1 MSMNFRDTDNGG
13 TLDNSLAFRRALGNY
28 LTGVTVVTTVDE
40 FERPRGI
47 TANSF
52 TSVSL
57 DPPLV
62 LVCIAK
68 NADSYDAF
76 VSGDSFT
83 VNILADS
90 QRSLSQ
96 LFASKSADKFD
107 AVRWHRGDNGAP
119 VLDDSLAWFDCRMYR
134 QTDAGDHA
142 ILIGEVTC
150 FDTMAGQPLGYCQ
163 GNYLSFGLIGNAVE
177 HAAGARVD
185 FGCIV
190 NDGNNLL
197 LCRADSGSPWSV
209 PLSSFRK
216 DSSNDQ
222 KALLALLHDAE
233 IEAELSFLYSMFEV
247 PETGETHIV
256 YRGDLRAAPNRQVD
270 AAPEFRLF
278 SFDDIPWNELAST
291 QMATMLRRYVREQA
305 SDSFSIY
312 MDGVADGRLAR
323 LSGTPEPWRD

>member
-1 MSMNFRDTDNGG
+1 MSMNFRHAAAANTAE
-13 TLDNSLAFRRALGNY
+13 NSLAFRRALGNY
-28 LTGVTVVTTVDE
+28 LTGVTVVTIMDE
-40 FERPRGI
+40 LERPRGI

-76 VSGDSFT
+76 VSAKGFT

-96 LFASKSADKFD
+96 LFASKSPSKFD
-107 AVRWHRGDNGAP
+107 TVRWHRGDNGAP
-119 VLDDSLAWFDCRMYR
+119 VLDDSLVWFDCRMYR

-190 NDGNNLL
+190 NHGNNLL
-197 LCRADSGSPWSV
+197 LCRANSRAPWSV

-216 DSSNDQ
+216 NSPNDQ
-222 KALLALLHDAE
+222 KALLGLLHDAGV
-233 IEAELSFLYSMFEV
+233 EAELSFLYSMFEV
-247 PETGETHIV
+247 PETGETYIV
-256 YRGDLRAAPNRQVD
+256 YRGELRATPKRRMD
-270 AAPEFRLF
+270 LAPEFRLF
-278 SFDDIPWNELAST
+278 SFDSIPWNELAST
-291 QMATMLRRYVREQA
+291 QMTTMLRRYVREQA

-312 MDGVADGRLAR
+312 MDGVANGRLAR
-323 LSGTPEPWRD
+323 LSGTPEPWTD